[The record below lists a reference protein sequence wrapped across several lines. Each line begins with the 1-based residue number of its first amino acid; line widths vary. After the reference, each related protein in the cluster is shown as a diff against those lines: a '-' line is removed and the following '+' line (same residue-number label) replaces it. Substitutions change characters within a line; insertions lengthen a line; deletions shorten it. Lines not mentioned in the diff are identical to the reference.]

1 MVSISRIFQKRTPL
15 IKFPA
20 RVIDFATQKLLL
32 KEEQKERA
40 AVKHSLSSSLMEKSN
55 LSNSSNSSKSNTGN
69 KAALVLSEEEISE
82 VNVSIFVLFFSLFL
96 FNRIESNRLS
106 FISLFSLE
114 CTDCVMIQNVDYLY
128 SREDIA
134 NGWIRAY
141 ATTRIN
147 ARK

>member
-40 AVKHSLSSSLMEKSN
+40 AIKHSLSSSLMEKSN
-55 LSNSSNSSKSNTGN
+55 VSHSSNSSKSNTGN

-96 FNRIESNRLS
+96 FNRIDRLS

-128 SREDIA
+128 SLCFCLIESND
-134 NGWIRAY
+134 
-141 ATTRIN
+141 
-147 ARK
+147 

>member
-40 AVKHSLSSSLMEKSN
+40 AIKHSLSSSLMEKSN
-55 LSNSSNSSKSNTGN
+55 VSHSSNSSKSNTGN

-96 FNRIESNRLS
+96 FNRIDRLS

>member
-55 LSNSSNSSKSNTGN
+55 VSHSSNSSKSNTGN

-96 FNRIESNRLS
+96 FNRIDRLS

-128 SREDIA
+128 SLCFCLIESND
-134 NGWIRAY
+134 
-141 ATTRIN
+141 
-147 ARK
+147 

>member
-40 AVKHSLSSSLMEKSN
+40 AVKHSLSSSLMEKSS
-55 LSNSSNSSKSNTGN
+55 LSRASNSSKSNTSDTGK

-96 FNRIESNRLS
+96 FNRSRLIKFYF
-106 FISLFSLE
+106 FILFG
-114 CTDCVMIQNVDYLY
+114 MY
-128 SREDIA
+128 
-134 NGWIRAY
+134 
-141 ATTRIN
+141 
-147 ARK
+147 

>member
-40 AVKHSLSSSLMEKSN
+40 IKHSLSSSLMEKSN
-55 LSNSSNSSKSNTGN
+55 VSHSSNSSKSNTGN

-96 FNRIESNRLS
+96 FNRIDRLS

-128 SREDIA
+128 SLCFCLIESND
-134 NGWIRAY
+134 
-141 ATTRIN
+141 
-147 ARK
+147 

>member
-55 LSNSSNSSKSNTGN
+55 LSNSSNSSKSNTSDTGK

-114 CTDCVMIQNVDYLY
+114 CTDCMMIQNVDYLY
-128 SREDIA
+128 SLCFCLIESND
-134 NGWIRAY
+134 
-141 ATTRIN
+141 
-147 ARK
+147 

>member
-32 KEEQKERA
+32 KEEQKER

-96 FNRIESNRLS
+96 FNRSRLIKFYF
-106 FISLFSLE
+106 FILFG
-114 CTDCVMIQNVDYLY
+114 MY
-128 SREDIA
+128 
-134 NGWIRAY
+134 
-141 ATTRIN
+141 
-147 ARK
+147 

>member
-40 AVKHSLSSSLMEKSN
+40 IKHSLSSSLMEKSN
-55 LSNSSNSSKSNTGN
+55 VSHSSNSSKSNTGN

-96 FNRIESNRLS
+96 FNRIDRLS